1 MLQHVVNTLP
11 RKELI
16 GVASLTQTIKEQG
29 QVMMVIQLLN
39 LNLRKEYIIIIIV
52 WGRERDVTFHAI
64 LFPLV
69 SCSRAMGKSPL
80 S

>member
-39 LNLRKEYIIIIIV
+39 LNLRKGYIIV